1 MTSIHV
7 LVLYLSTV
15 LAAIAPHL
23 GQNRR
28 DSITSD
34 IATVV
39 LSEERAFDD
48 DANGQKNGPDARR
61 YRALR
66 DGEVLGRLVDDGR
79 CNDLEWRAMHA
90 EWLRGGGCD
99 HALAW
104 GLFQVHPPGDDA
116 RIGKLY
122 VTNRRVGISAALFIA
137 RKSLQAGIGLCGYSG
152 EPYPNC
158 RKRTIGSMRL
168 ARGPSSIR
176 LPFLPRSR
184 SPRNSNRWGR
194 EGHRPRKGSVPFLVE
209 ATGASR
215 VAGASNAIQSVA
227 STVLPW
233 LATSSR
239 WSPPASNGSQPWRA
253 SRCVGGADC
262 AA

>member
-48 DANGQKNGPDARR
+48 DANGQKT
-61 YRALR
+61 ALMLVAIAHYET
-66 DGEVLGRLVDDGR
+66 GKSWAAWVDDGR

-158 RKRTIGSMRL
+158 PKANHRLDAARAWAIKYPFTIP
-168 ARGPSSIR
+168 A
-176 LPFLPRSR
+176 
-184 SPRNSNRWGR
+184 
-194 EGHRPRKGSVPFLVE
+194 
-209 ATGASR
+209 
-215 VAGASNAIQSVA
+215 AIEVA
-227 STVLPW
+227 SE
-233 LATSSR
+233 
-239 WSPPASNGSQPWRA
+239 Q
-253 SRCVGGADC
+253 
-262 AA
+262 